1 MMLGEHRSSHATG
14 SGGVSEL
21 AGTFDQVTAGIRSLM
36 SAALEGGDPGSL
48 RIGFEALRDQWL
60 AAERDSRRDEPG
72 SLRRFEGVAAMLCGE
87 AFWPAILAVGEHRDA
102 GQELDRAAEA
112 TRWILRAH
120 AAFSSGHQDALN
132 LCLRRAANVVRDAE
146 AG

>member
-1 MMLGEHRSSHATG
+1 M
-14 SGGVSEL
+14 SEL

-36 SAALEGGDPGSL
+36 SAAMEGGEPDSL
-48 RIGFEALRDQWL
+48 RVAFEALRDQWL
-60 AAERDSRRDEPG
+60 AAERESRRDEAG

-102 GQELDRAAEA
+102 GEELDRATEA

-120 AAFSSGHQDALN
+120 TAFSTGHQEALN
-132 LCLRRAANVVRDAE
+132 LCLRRAANVIHDAE

>member
-1 MMLGEHRSSHATG
+1 MLGKDRSSHARG
-14 SGGVSEL
+14 SGRVSEL

-36 SAALEGGDPGSL
+36 SAAMEGGEPESL
-48 RIGFEALRDQWL
+48 RVAFEALRDQWL
-60 AAERDSRRDEPG
+60 AAERDSRRDEAG

-102 GQELDRAAEA
+102 GQELDRATEA

-120 AAFSSGHQDALN
+120 SAFASGHQEALN

>member
-1 MMLGEHRSSHATG
+1 M
-14 SGGVSEL
+14 SEL

-36 SAALEGGDPGSL
+36 FAALEGG
-48 RIGFEALRDQWL
+48 
-60 AAERDSRRDEPG
+60 ERDSLRVDFDGFATSG
-72 SLRRFEGVAAMLCGE
+72 SPQSGTHAWTKPDRPRRFEGVAAMLCGE

-102 GQELDRAAEA
+102 AAELDRATEA

-120 AAFSSGHQDALN
+120 TAFSTGHQDALN
-132 LCLRRAANVVRDAE
+132 LCLRRAANVIHDAE

>member
-1 MMLGEHRSSHATG
+1 MLGNHTKAEP
-14 SGGVSEL
+14 GGCRRVSEL

-36 SAALEGGDPGSL
+36 SAAMEGGEPESL
-48 RIGFEALRDQWL
+48 RVAFEALRDQWL
-60 AAERDSRRDEPG
+60 AAERESRRDEAG

-102 GQELDRAAEA
+102 GEELDRATEA

-120 AAFSSGHQDALN
+120 TAFSTGHQEALN
-132 LCLRRAANVVRDAE
+132 LCLRRAANVIHDAE